1 LLQIE
6 KVCGPQRRPSIAKI
20 IIIIVT
26 IVNNK
31 IKYGRNALWGVLS
44 KALRTLVAT
53 ALTFFPGKVGQP
65 HLLAP
70 TTRHANELL
79 SSSGLSCLIVAM

>member
-1 LLQIE
+1 MA
-6 KVCGPQRRPSIAKI
+6 GM
-20 IIIIVT
+20 T
-26 IVNNK
+26 
-31 IKYGRNALWGVLS
+31 LWGVLS

-70 TTRHANELL
+70 TPTHANELL

>member
-1 LLQIE
+1 M
-6 KVCGPQRRPSIAKI
+6 
-20 IIIIVT
+20 T
-26 IVNNK
+26 
-31 IKYGRNALWGVLS
+31 LWGVLS

-53 ALTFFPGKVGQP
+53 ALTFFPGEVGQP

-70 TTRHANELL
+70 TTRHANELP

>member
-1 LLQIE
+1 MI
-6 KVCGPQRRPSIAKI
+6 
-20 IIIIVT
+20 
-26 IVNNK
+26 
-31 IKYGRNALWGVLS
+31 LWGVLS

-53 ALTFFPGKVGQP
+53 ALTFFPGEVGQP

-70 TTRHANELL
+70 TTRHANELP